1 MAKSLKVERLRGL
14 DINVTPNI
22 RTVDTYAPPAAA
34 DTRNNRGTQLVN
46 FISQLSPQLQEYGK
60 KREKALTDAALIRAK
75 EYAFNNPDKM
85 VDAQDAGYGI
95 LTDEVIAVHNQ
106 GQGILAG
113 KKAQAAYNDWY
124 DKGLASGA
132 FSGMDNQQFQA
143 ASDAQIGFLAQ
154 EQGEWASQTGFQ
166 TGFRG
171 VLEGAVSSTAAQH
184 NAFIDQYRKT
194 AQTAGILT
202 QVESHFTEKG
212 MTSAS
217 MQALSD
223 TLFKQANGIN
233 SYTAANETVLTYV
246 ANYAKTITTSKELVE
261 LQDELKNLQFGNAK
275 ARGTKMFS
283 DLGLRTLHVDLQ
295 AKVDAVESKQ
305 RTEMLQARVD
315 ATYDATRSVEQDL
328 ANGDDVT
335 SAAYSLRLQ
344 ETYNLTE
351 VQTKKLIA
359 QGITDAD
366 AGNYPAATEAR
377 KQEWRNTLDDA
388 VSQEDKLIALKR
400 LGEGLP
406 SNQLNQLQYI
416 YQQSLQNAQAIEATD
431 NFKVG
436 VNILVKQFSGKKNL
450 VGGIDFTSSTNQTKF
465 EKASKYYTQTYKQAL
480 EMGSTEMEAEIP
492 ELAFLLNKHSLNLS
506 NRGVMPE
513 FSLTAALRDPK
524 ASVEAVNILARH
536 AAQKAGLTQNGST
549 VKTVTGLNG
558 EKITVSVN
566 GEKLN
571 GENGE
576 QPKGTNVTEV
586 GSRLD
591 QRLLNGARESIKV
604 NVSYFNANQ
613 FPPNTP
619 AGEWYHEETNTYYK
633 LPRDAFGRIDPTHL
647 KLLKQQL
654 ENNSS
659 SSFQKRTNPN
669 NTSYEDL
676 VQQNADAYFGGG
688 GK

>member
-132 FSGMDNQQFQA
+132 FLGMDNQQFQA

-166 TGFRG
+166 TGFRN

-202 QVESHFTEKG
+202 QVESHFKENG

-217 MQALSD
+217 MQTLSD

-275 ARGTKMFS
+275 ASGTKMFS

-295 AKVDAVESKQ
+295 TKVDAIESKQ
-305 RTEMLQARVD
+305 RTEMLQGRAD
-315 ATYDATRSVEQDL
+315 ANFDATRSVEKDL
-328 ANGDDVT
+328 ANDIDVT
-335 SAAYSLRLQ
+335 SREYSQ
-344 ETYNLTE
+344 NVQDTYGLTE
-351 VQTKKLIA
+351 VQANQLITQA
-359 QGITDAD
+359 ITAKQ
-366 AGNYPAATEAR
+366 AGDFPAATEEQ
-377 KQEWRNTLDDA
+377 KQEWRSTLDDA
-388 VSQEDKLIALKR
+388 VSQEEKLIVLGR
-400 LGEGLP
+400 LGVGLS
-406 SNQLNQLQYI
+406 SNQLNQLQHI
-416 YQQSLQNAQAIEATD
+416 YQLSLQNAQAIETTD

-436 VNILVKQFSGKKNL
+436 VNLLEKEFGGKKNI
-450 VGGIDFTSSTNQTKF
+450 VGGIDFTDPAKHRRF
-465 EKASKYYTQTYKQAL
+465 LVARKLYTRLYKQAL

-492 ELAFLLNKHSLNLS
+492 ELANVLNNHSLRLLH
-506 NRGVMPE
+506 RGEMPE
-513 FSLTAALRDPK
+513 FSLASALRDPK
-524 ASVEAVNILARH
+524 TSVEVINTLTRH
-536 AAQKAGLTQNGST
+536 VAQKAGLEPKTPG
-549 VKTVTGLNG
+549 VITVTNPDGTVVPVSLNG
-558 EKITVSVN
+558 EK
-566 GEKLN
+566 GN

-576 QPKGTNVTEV
+576 QPKDTNVKEV
-586 GSRLD
+586 GSGLD
-591 QRLLNGARESIKV
+591 KRLLYGANETIKV
-604 NVSYFNANQ
+604 NTSYFNAQQ
-613 FPPNTP
+613 FRPNTP

-647 KLLKQQL
+647 KLLRQQL
-654 ENNSS
+654 ENSTRGG
-659 SSFQKRTNPN
+659 FQEITNPN

>member
-1 MAKSLKVERLRGL
+1 M
-14 DINVTPNI
+14 
-22 RTVDTYAPPAAA
+22 
-34 DTRNNRGTQLVN
+34 
-46 FISQLSPQLQEYGK
+46 
-60 KREKALTDAALIRAK
+60 
-75 EYAFNNPDKM
+75 
-85 VDAQDAGYGI
+85 
-95 LTDEVIAVHNQ
+95 
-106 GQGILAG
+106 
-113 KKAQAAYNDWY
+113 
-124 DKGLASGA
+124 
-132 FSGMDNQQFQA
+132 
-143 ASDAQIGFLAQ
+143 
-154 EQGEWASQTGFQ
+154 
-166 TGFRG
+166 
-171 VLEGAVSSTAAQH
+171 
-184 NAFIDQYRKT
+184 
-194 AQTAGILT
+194 
-202 QVESHFTEKG
+202 
-212 MTSAS
+212 
-217 MQALSD
+217 
-223 TLFKQANGIN
+223 
-233 SYTAANETVLTYV
+233 
-246 ANYAKTITTSKELVE
+246 
-261 LQDELKNLQFGNAK
+261 
-275 ARGTKMFS
+275 
-283 DLGLRTLHVDLQ
+283 
-295 AKVDAVESKQ
+295 
-305 RTEMLQARVD
+305 
-315 ATYDATRSVEQDL
+315 
-328 ANGDDVT
+328 
-335 SAAYSLRLQ
+335 
-344 ETYNLTE
+344 
-351 VQTKKLIA
+351 
-359 QGITDAD
+359 
-366 AGNYPAATEAR
+366 
-377 KQEWRNTLDDA
+377 
-388 VSQEDKLIALKR
+388 
-400 LGEGLP
+400 
-406 SNQLNQLQYI
+406 
-416 YQQSLQNAQAIEATD
+416 QNAQAIEATD

-536 AAQKAGLTQNGST
+536 AAQKAGLTPKNST

-591 QRLLNGARESIKV
+591 QQFLQGAKETIKV

>member
-22 RTVDTYAPPAAA
+22 RTVDTFTPPAAA
-34 DTRNNRGTQLVN
+34 DTRNRGTQLAN
-46 FISQLSPQLQEYGK
+46 FISQLSPQLQEYGD
-60 KREKALTDAALIRAK
+60 KRKKALTDAALIRAK

-95 LTDEVIAVHNQ
+95 LTDEVVAVHNQ

-124 DKGLASGA
+124 DKGLASNA
-132 FSGMDNQQFQA
+132 FLGMDNQQFQA

-184 NAFIDQYRKT
+184 NAFIDQYRQT

-202 QVESHFTEKG
+202 QVESHFKENG

-217 MQALSD
+217 MQTLSD

-233 SYTAANETVLTYV
+233 SYTSANETVLTYV

-275 ARGTKMFS
+275 ASGTKMFS

-295 AKVDAVESKQ
+295 AKVDAIESKQ
-305 RTEMLQARVD
+305 RTEMLQGRAD
-315 ATYDATRSVEQDL
+315 AIYKATRSVEQDL
-328 ANGDDVT
+328 AKDFDVT
-335 SAAYSLRLQ
+335 SAEYSQ
-344 ETYNLTE
+344 NIQDMYNLTE
-351 VQTKKLIA
+351 VQANQLITQA
-359 QGITDAD
+359 ITAKQ
-366 AGNYPAATEAR
+366 AGDYPAATEAQ
-377 KQEWRNTLDDA
+377 KQEWRSTLDDA
-388 VSQEDKLIALKR
+388 VSQEEKLIVLGR
-400 LGEGLP
+400 LGKGLP
-406 SNQLNQLQYI
+406 SNQQAQLQHI
-416 YQQSLQNAQAIEATD
+416 YQLSVQKAQSIESTS

-436 VNILVKQFSGKKNL
+436 LGILEKQFGVKKNII
-450 VGGIDFTSSTNQTKF
+450 GQIDFTATAKHEKF
-465 EKASKYYTQTYKQAL
+465 LVARNLYRQVYKQAL
-480 EMGSTEMEAEIP
+480 GMNSSEMKEEIP
-492 ELAFLLNKHSLNLS
+492 ELAEAVNKNALRQSQK
-506 NRGVMPE
+506 GETAE
-513 FSLTAALRDPK
+513 FSLAAALRDPK
-524 ASVEAVNILARH
+524 ASVEISSILARH
-536 AAQKAGLTQNGST
+536 VAQEAGLKPKNPGLI
-549 VKTVTGLNG
+549 TVTNPDG
-558 EKITVSVN
+558 TVVPVSVN
-566 GEKLN
+566 GEKGN

-576 QPKGTNVTEV
+576 QPLGTNVVQKSSTAA
-586 GSRLD
+586 
-591 QRLLNGARESIKV
+591 QQLLNGAGATIEV
-604 NVSYFNANQ
+604 NTSYFNDKYL
-613 FPPNTP
+613 PNTP
-619 AGEWYHEETNTYYK
+619 AGEWYHAETNTYYK

-647 KLLKQQL
+647 KLLRQQL
-654 ENNSS
+654 ENSTRGG
-659 SSFQKRTNPN
+659 FQEITNPN
-669 NTSYEDL
+669 NTFYEDL

>member
-1 MAKSLKVERLRGL
+1 M
-14 DINVTPNI
+14 
-22 RTVDTYAPPAAA
+22 
-34 DTRNNRGTQLVN
+34 
-46 FISQLSPQLQEYGK
+46 
-60 KREKALTDAALIRAK
+60 
-75 EYAFNNPDKM
+75 
-85 VDAQDAGYGI
+85 
-95 LTDEVIAVHNQ
+95 
-106 GQGILAG
+106 
-113 KKAQAAYNDWY
+113 
-124 DKGLASGA
+124 
-132 FSGMDNQQFQA
+132 
-143 ASDAQIGFLAQ
+143 
-154 EQGEWASQTGFQ
+154 
-166 TGFRG
+166 
-171 VLEGAVSSTAAQH
+171 
-184 NAFIDQYRKT
+184 
-194 AQTAGILT
+194 
-202 QVESHFTEKG
+202 
-212 MTSAS
+212 
-217 MQALSD
+217 
-223 TLFKQANGIN
+223 
-233 SYTAANETVLTYV
+233 
-246 ANYAKTITTSKELVE
+246 
-261 LQDELKNLQFGNAK
+261 
-275 ARGTKMFS
+275 
-283 DLGLRTLHVDLQ
+283 
-295 AKVDAVESKQ
+295 
-305 RTEMLQARVD
+305 
-315 ATYDATRSVEQDL
+315 
-328 ANGDDVT
+328 
-335 SAAYSLRLQ
+335 
-344 ETYNLTE
+344 
-351 VQTKKLIA
+351 
-359 QGITDAD
+359 
-366 AGNYPAATEAR
+366 
-377 KQEWRNTLDDA
+377 
-388 VSQEDKLIALKR
+388 
-400 LGEGLP
+400 
-406 SNQLNQLQYI
+406 
-416 YQQSLQNAQAIEATD
+416 QNAQAIEATD

-549 VKTVTGLNG
+549 VNTVTGLNG
-558 EKITVSVN
+558 EEVTVSVN

-576 QPKGTNVTEV
+576 QPMGTNVTEV

-591 QRLLNGARESIKV
+591 QRLLNGAGETIKV

>member
-132 FSGMDNQQFQA
+132 FLGMDNQQFQA

-166 TGFRG
+166 TGFRN

-194 AQTAGILT
+194 AQTAGIQT
-202 QVESHFTEKG
+202 QVESHFKEKG

-233 SYTAANETVLTYV
+233 SYTSANETVLTYV

-275 ARGTKMFS
+275 ASGTKMFS

-295 AKVDAVESKQ
+295 AKVDAIESKQ
-305 RTEMLQARVD
+305 RTEMLQGRAD
-315 ATYDATRSVEQDL
+315 AIFDATRSVEKDL
-328 ANGDDVT
+328 ANDFDVT
-335 SAAYSLRLQ
+335 SAEYSQNLQ
-344 ETYNLTE
+344 DTYGLTE
-351 VQTKKLIA
+351 VQTNQLITQA
-359 QGITDAD
+359 ITAKQ
-366 AGNYPAATEAR
+366 AGDFPAATEEQ
-377 KQEWRNTLDDA
+377 KQEWRSTLDDA
-388 VSQEDKLIALKR
+388 VSQEEKLIVLGR
-400 LGEGLP
+400 LGVGLS
-406 SNQLNQLQYI
+406 SNQLNQLQHI
-416 YQQSLQNAQAIEATD
+416 YQLSLQNAQAIETTD

-436 VNILVKQFSGKKNL
+436 VNLLEKEFGGKKNI
-450 VGGIDFTSSTNQTKF
+450 VGGIDFTDPAKHRRF
-465 EKASKYYTQTYKQAL
+465 LLARKLYTRLYKQAL

-492 ELAFLLNKHSLNLS
+492 ELANVLNNHSLRLLH
-506 NRGVMPE
+506 RGEMPE
-513 FSLTAALRDPK
+513 FSLASALSDPK
-524 ASVEAVNILARH
+524 TSVEVINTLTRH
-536 AAQKAGLTQNGST
+536 VAQKAGLEPKTPG
-549 VKTVTGLNG
+549 VITVTNPDG
-558 EKITVSVN
+558 TVVPVSVN
-566 GEKLN
+566 GEKGN

-576 QPKGTNVTEV
+576 QPTDTNVKEV
-586 GSRLD
+586 GSGLD
-591 QRLLNGARESIKV
+591 KRLLYGANETIKV
-604 NVSYFNANQ
+604 NTSYFNAQQ
-613 FPPNTP
+613 FRPNTP

-647 KLLKQQL
+647 KLLRQQL
-654 ENNSS
+654 ENSTRGG
-659 SSFQKRTNPN
+659 FQEITNPN

>member
-132 FSGMDNQQFQA
+132 FLGMDNQQFQA

-184 NAFIDQYRKT
+184 NAFIDQYRQT

-202 QVESHFTEKG
+202 QVESHFKENG

-217 MQALSD
+217 MQTLSD

-233 SYTAANETVLTYV
+233 SYTSANETVLTYV

-275 ARGTKMFS
+275 ASGTKMFS

-295 AKVDAVESKQ
+295 AKVDAIESKQ
-305 RTEMLQARVD
+305 RTEMLQGRAD
-315 ATYDATRSVEQDL
+315 AIFDATRSVEKDL
-328 ANGDDVT
+328 ANDFDVT
-335 SAAYSLRLQ
+335 SAEYSQNLQ
-344 ETYNLTE
+344 DTYGLTE
-351 VQTKKLIA
+351 VQTNQLITQA
-359 QGITDAD
+359 ITAKQ
-366 AGNYPAATEAR
+366 AGDFPAATEEQ
-377 KQEWRNTLDDA
+377 KQEWRSTLDDA
-388 VSQEDKLIALKR
+388 VSQEEKLIVLGR
-400 LGEGLP
+400 LGVGLS
-406 SNQLNQLQYI
+406 SNQLNQLQHI
-416 YQQSLQNAQAIEATD
+416 YQLSLQNAQAIETTD

-436 VNILVKQFSGKKNL
+436 VNLLEKEFGGKKNI
-450 VGGIDFTSSTNQTKF
+450 VGGIDFTDPAKHRRF
-465 EKASKYYTQTYKQAL
+465 LVARKLYTRLYKQAL

-492 ELAFLLNKHSLNLS
+492 ELANVLNNHSLRLLH
-506 NRGVMPE
+506 RGEMPE
-513 FSLTAALRDPK
+513 FSLASALSDPK
-524 ASVEAVNILARH
+524 TSVEVINTLTRH
-536 AAQKAGLTQNGST
+536 VAQKAGLEPKTPG
-549 VKTVTGLNG
+549 VITVTNPDGTVVPVSLNG
-558 EKITVSVN
+558 EK
-566 GEKLN
+566 GN

-576 QPKGTNVTEV
+576 QPKDTNVKEV
-586 GSRLD
+586 GSGLD
-591 QRLLNGARESIKV
+591 KRLLYGANETIKV
-604 NVSYFNANQ
+604 NTSYFNAQQ
-613 FPPNTP
+613 FRPNTP

-647 KLLKQQL
+647 KLLRQQL
-654 ENNSS
+654 ENSTRGG
-659 SSFQKRTNPN
+659 FQEITNPN